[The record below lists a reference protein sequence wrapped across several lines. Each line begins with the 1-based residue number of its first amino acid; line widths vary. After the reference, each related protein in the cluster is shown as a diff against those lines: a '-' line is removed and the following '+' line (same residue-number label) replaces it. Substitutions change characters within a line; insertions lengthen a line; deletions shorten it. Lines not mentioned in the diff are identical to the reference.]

1 MIFVCKTEIINCTT
15 KVQFLFQNFPVL
27 FYFFCI
33 SLEKFFNSIFQ
44 TAAPYPER
52 AQANGISGLN
62 SFISLSPPISSN
74 ASYLPGT
81 IFIVSNA

>member
-1 MIFVCKTEIINCTT
+1 MIFVCKTEIINCTA

-62 SFISLSPPISSN
+62 SFISLSY